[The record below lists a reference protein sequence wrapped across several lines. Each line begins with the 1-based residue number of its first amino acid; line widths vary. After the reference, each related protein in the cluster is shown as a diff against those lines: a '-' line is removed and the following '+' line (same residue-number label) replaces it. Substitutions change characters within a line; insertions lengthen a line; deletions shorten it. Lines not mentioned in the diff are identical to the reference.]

1 VTQRGTP
8 INIPL
13 NQEEENVMSHDPMPS
28 TDTRDM
34 ACVHN
39 VFRRAL
45 TDAPG
50 QLACVTDGGTQT
62 AEQLGT
68 YLGEVLWL
76 LHAHHSSED
85 ELMYPLLVERVPES
99 KDLFAR
105 MDAQHVAVAAS
116 VEYARQAA
124 EALAKSGST
133 DDAQALADACR
144 SVLDEAAGHLSEE
157 EAEVVPIASRSMTS
171 AEWGALPGHVLS
183 QYPGT
188 RLWLLLGLIFE
199 EMPDDLRDHT
209 LAHVPPPVS
218 EMWFAFGSDAFRD
231 EMAVIRA
238 ESSEVR
244 DCAGP
249 YTRGEQMKPS
259 EMNLLIERHLAAERA
274 GDTAGS
280 VAVYVEDVEHD
291 VVGNPTGAVH
301 GKEAAQGFY
310 EYLVKNFQTEA
321 MDVTHRYYGEDFC
334 VMEHSTTGTV
344 PGEFFGVQGNGRQVT
359 FRMLHVWEF
368 RDGLI
373 SRENVW
379 FDGGA
384 LIAQLT
390 APGLASTSA

>member
-1 VTQRGTP
+1 
-8 INIPL
+8 
-13 NQEEENVMSHDPMPS
+13 MSDNPMPL

-34 ACVHN
+34 ACIHN

-50 QLACVTDGGTQT
+50 QLSCVMDGDMPR
-62 AEQLGT
+62 AERLGT

-76 LHAHHSSED
+76 LHAHHSGED

-99 KDLFAR
+99 RDLFTR

-124 EALAKSGST
+124 EAFAKSGST
-133 DDAQALADACR
+133 GDAQALADACQ
-144 SVLDEAAGHLSEE
+144 SVLDEAAGHLTEE
-157 EAEVVPIASRSMTS
+157 EADVVPIAARTMTP

-209 LAHVPPPVS
+209 LEHVPPPVS
-218 EMWFAFGSDAFRD
+218 EMWFAFGSDAFKD
-231 EMAVIRA
+231 EMAAIRA
-238 ESSEVR
+238 DASETQVS
-244 DCAGP
+244 AGP
-249 YTRGEQMKPS
+249 SARRGKQMSPS
-259 EMNLLIERHLAAERA
+259 EMDQLIDRHLAAERA

-280 VAVYVEDVEHD
+280 VAVYVDDVEHD
-291 VVGNPTGAVH
+291 VVGNPSGAMR
-301 GKEAAQGFY
+301 GKAAAQGFY

-321 MDVTHRYYGEDFC
+321 MDVTRRYYGEDFC
-334 VMEHSTTGTV
+334 VMEHQTTGTV
-344 PGEFFGVQGNGRQVT
+344 PGEFFGMPGNGRQVT

-379 FDGGA
+379 FDGA
-384 LIAQLT
+384 AIMAQLT
-390 APGLASTSA
+390 APGLAGTG